1 VLKLSK
7 KVSRRGGGEGGAEV
21 DEGGGTDDDPDLAV
35 SVLYISL
42 LSVSV
47 SVPVCF
53 QSMKLVTERIGKRN
67 IYSQLPTIGGTGL
80 FRVAY

>member
-21 DEGGGTDDDPDLAV
+21 DEVLMMILTFAM
-35 SVLYISL
+35 SILYISL

-47 SVPVCF
+47 GPF
-53 QSMKLVTERIGKRN
+53 EIA
-67 IYSQLPTIGGTGL
+67 I
-80 FRVAY
+80 